1 MIKGQ
6 QEVESKQAMTAFT
19 KLESQCID
27 VNESDGR
34 HTVTLPQLLAIAAG
48 NGLQFYDFLV
58 YAFFATQ
65 IGETFFPSRDRAATL
80 LASLATFGVGYLAR
94 PVGAVVVGV
103 MGDRVGRKP
112 AMILS
117 FALMGVGILG
127 LSVTPSYGQ
136 IGLAAPLL
144 AIAFRLVQGFALGGE
159 VGPST
164 TLLVEIAPVTHR
176 GRYVSLQYATQD
188 ASILAAGV
196 VGMCLAHWLDASQ
209 LAQWGWRIAF
219 GLGAAIVPVGL
230 LLRQRVP
237 ETLVSAECNSTAAA
251 SRPSASAGR
260 IGRTLVLLSGSIVC
274 FVILDYLTTYAVH
287 TLRLTAT
294 PAFAATV
301 VIGLTGICCD
311 LLGGWLSDRFG
322 RKRVMSIPWVI
333 LLAITVPAFEFM
345 VKAHTT
351 FSLLA
356 TSTLLALLVDVS
368 TTSVLVSICELM
380 PRASRAAAVGT
391 LYAISATVFGGTTQ
405 FIVTWLI
412 GKTGSPLAPAWYM
425 TGAIAAGLIAMS
437 GLPETAPSRFQ
448 ANRRSSTG

>member
-1 MIKGQ
+1 MGQ
-6 QEVESKQAMTAFT
+6 RPVAAFT
-19 KLESQCID
+19 KTESQCARID
-27 VNESDGR
+27 GSGGPP
-34 HTVTLPQLLAIAAG
+34 TVTLPQLLAIAAG

-65 IGETFFPSRDRAATL
+65 IGETFFPSRDRTASL

-94 PVGAVVVGV
+94 PIGAVVVGV

-127 LSVTPSYGQ
+127 LSVTPSYAQ

-144 AIAFRLVQGFALGGE
+144 AIVFRLVQGFALGGE

-164 TLLVEIAPVTHR
+164 TLLIEIAPKTHR

-209 LAQWGWRIAF
+209 LARWGWRLAF
-219 GLGAAIVPVGL
+219 ALGAAIVPFGL

-237 ETLVSAECNSTAAA
+237 ETLAPVGGARLAAEPQQGA
-251 SRPSASAGR
+251 RAGR
-260 IGRTLVLLSGSIVC
+260 IGRTLVLLCASMIC
-274 FVILDYLTTYAVH
+274 FVTLNYLTTYAVH
-287 TLRLTAT
+287 TLRLMAT

-301 VIGLTGICCD
+301 VIGLVGVCCD
-311 LLGGWLSDRFG
+311 LLGGWLTDRFG
-322 RKRVMSIPWVI
+322 RKRVMMIPWAI
-333 LLAITVPAFEFM
+333 LLAGTVLLFDYM
-345 VKAHTT
+345 IRAHTI

-356 TSTLLALLVDVS
+356 TSALLALLVDIS
-368 TTSVLVSICELM
+368 TTSVLVSVCELM
-380 PRASRAAAVGT
+380 PHASRSASIGT
-391 LYAISATVFGGTTQ
+391 LYAISATIFGGTTQ
-405 FIVTWLI
+405 FVVTWLI
-412 GKTGSPLAPAWYM
+412 AKTGSPLAPAWYM
-425 TGAIAAGLIAMS
+425 SGAIAAGLLAMW
-437 GLPETAPSRFQ
+437 GLPETAPSRTQ
-448 ANRRSSTG
+448 ANPVRTDS